1 MSLIFC
7 SSVLSCSY
15 LIQFILPDDQGCQP
29 LFSLGREES
38 GCGAPPSKR
47 PGRVPRPPASVT
59 SLRGAIEVIVRG
71 SGNLGLRLSS
81 LWQIK
86 RAERGPHTLEPFCLL
101 PFWKGRIMCIFAR
114 FSVAFHAKIGPA
126 VAFFHGFP
134 RKHGLCSDS
143 RYYEGATIFGILD
156 LSDSCFCSGGH
167 ATVVHLTR
175 T

>member
-71 SGNLGLRLSS
+71 SGNLGLRLSL

-114 FSVAFHAKIGPA
+114 FSVAFHAKIAPA
-126 VAFFHGFP
+126 VARFSTQARAVLGFEIL
-134 RKHGLCSDS
+134 RRRSDFWNS
-143 RYYEGATIFGILD
+143 GSFGFIL
-156 LSDSCFCSGGH
+156 LLGRSCEV
-167 ATVVHLTR
+167 TLP
-175 T
+175 

>member
-126 VAFFHGFP
+126 VAFSCGFP
-134 RKHGLCSDS
+134 RKHGPCWDS
-143 RYYEGATIFGILD
+143 RYYEGAAIFGILD